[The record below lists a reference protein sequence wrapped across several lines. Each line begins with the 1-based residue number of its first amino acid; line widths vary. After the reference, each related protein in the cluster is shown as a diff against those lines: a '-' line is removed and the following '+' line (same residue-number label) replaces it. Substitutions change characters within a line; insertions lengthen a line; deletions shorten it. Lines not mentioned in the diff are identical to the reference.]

1 MEMHGEDSLLK
12 PPSRNQSETSM
23 NTDQIQGNWNIL
35 KGRIKQA
42 YGQLADDDLT
52 RTEGN
57 LDEIAGLIQRSVG
70 KTREEAKRELEEL
83 AKSI

>member
-1 MEMHGEDSLLK
+1 
-12 PPSRNQSETSM
+12 M
-23 NTDQIQGNWNIL
+23 NSDQVKGNWKVL

-42 YGQLADDDLT
+42 YGQLTDDELT

-57 LDEIAGLIQRSVG
+57 LDEIAGLIQRTVG
-70 KTREEAKRELEEL
+70 KTREEAKRELDEL

>member
-1 MEMHGEDSLLK
+1 
-12 PPSRNQSETSM
+12 M
-23 NTDQIQGNWNIL
+23 NTDQVKGNWNIL

-42 YGQLADDDLT
+42 YGQLTDDELT